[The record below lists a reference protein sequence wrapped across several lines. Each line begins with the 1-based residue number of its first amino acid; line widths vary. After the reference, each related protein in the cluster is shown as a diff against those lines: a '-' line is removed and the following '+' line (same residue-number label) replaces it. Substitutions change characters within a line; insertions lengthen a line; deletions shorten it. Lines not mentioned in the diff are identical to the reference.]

1 MRRPLLYVH
10 AARAVQMQIW
20 SLFVF
25 YMYPG
30 LCFSNA
36 VEFSYKLWYDSL
48 AKPDS
53 YFSKLTAKEH

>member
-1 MRRPLLYVH
+1 MRRPLQYVH
-10 AARAVQMQIW
+10 AVRAVQMQIW

-30 LCFSNA
+30 LRFGNA
-36 VEFSYKLWYDSL
+36 VEFSYKLWYDNL